1 MTFHPDSL
9 PDLTGKVY
17 IVTGGTSG
25 IGYNTVSRLAQHGA
39 HVYLC
44 ARSHAKGEKAASGI
58 KERYP
63 QANISILEMDH
74 TSLSTVVSAAK
85 LFLSKE
91 TALHGLV
98 NNAGIMATPIEM
110 TKDGYE
116 AQWQTNYLAHWV
128 FTSYLVPLML
138 NTSKGLPSGTVRIV
152 NLSSS
157 GHYQAPKGGIN
168 FADTS
173 LPSESGL
180 TRYGQSKLGN
190 IFHAKTLHK
199 RYGPGSP
206 SSEAGEGEI
215 WTAVVHPGL
224 VDSQIGDRA
233 EFPPLMRQFFSVFGA
248 LGGRVDGDKGAWT
261 SVFCVASP
269 EMKESQSGTYF
280 QRIAEA
286 GWQSRLAKD
295 EKLAEKLEEWTK
307 EEMRKG
313 GWVGQ

>member
-1 MTFHPDSL
+1 MTFHPDLL

-25 IGYNTVSRLAQHGA
+25 IGYNTVARLAQHGA

-44 ARSHAKGEKAASGI
+44 ARSQAKGEKAVSEI
-58 KERYP
+58 KKRYP

-74 TSLSTVVSAAK
+74 LSLPAVVSAAK
-85 LFLSKE
+85 FFLSKE
-91 TALHGLV
+91 TVLHGLV
-98 NNAGIMATPIEM
+98 NNAGIMATPFEM

-128 FTSYLVPLML
+128 FTSYLVPLLL

-152 NLSSS
+152 NLSSA
-157 GHYQAPKGGIN
+157 GHHQAPKGGII

-173 LPSESGL
+173 LPNESAL

-190 IFHAKTLHK
+190 VLHAKTLHK
-199 RYGPGSP
+199 MYGPGSP
-206 SSEAGEGEI
+206 SSKAGEGEI
-215 WTAVVHPGL
+215 WTSIVHPGL
-224 VDSQIGDRA
+224 VESHLGDRA
-233 EFPPLMRQFFSVFGA
+233 EFPPLMRQFFAVFGA

-261 SVFCVASP
+261 SLFCVAGP
-269 EMKESQSGTYF
+269 QMKESQSGTYF

-286 GWQSRLAKD
+286 GWESRLAKD
-295 EKLAEKLEEWTK
+295 EMLAEKLEEWTK
-307 EEMRKG
+307 EEMKKG
-313 GWVGQ
+313 GWVGL